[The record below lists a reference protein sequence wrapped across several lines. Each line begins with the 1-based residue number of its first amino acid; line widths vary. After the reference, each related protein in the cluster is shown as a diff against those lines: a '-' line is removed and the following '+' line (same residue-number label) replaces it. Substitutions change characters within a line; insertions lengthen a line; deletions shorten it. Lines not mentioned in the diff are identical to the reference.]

1 MDRGQMPSARNLPP
15 VDERTSTLIR
25 CDMMSERF
33 SGDLMMKRLQA
44 VLLLVIVL
52 ATAGEVPGQWIF
64 GKKQKVNPLQRVPEL
79 ILTVKTDADERKRLH
94 AAEEL
99 RDYDTTTFTEIVPVL
114 ADVLK
119 NDKKHGV
126 RAEALT
132 SLTKIRPASALAA
145 QAIEK
150 AAADDDTLRVR
161 LQAKAALPKYH
172 LIMSLA
178 KKSEASPEKKTSGEP
193 PLIESPQPM
202 PPGVAAPM
210 KKPMEGPSLFPE

>member
-1 MDRGQMPSARNLPP
+1 
-15 VDERTSTLIR
+15 
-25 CDMMSERF
+25 
-33 SGDLMMKRLQA
+33 MKRLPA
-44 VLLLVIVL
+44 LLLFGIVL
-52 ATAGEVPGQWIF
+52 ASAGQAPGQWIF
-64 GKKQKVNPLQRVPEL
+64 SKQQKVNPLQRVPEL

-99 RDYDTTTFTEIVPVL
+99 RDYDSTTFTEIVPVL

-126 RAEALT
+126 RTEALT

-172 LIMSLA
+172 LVLSLA
-178 KKSEASPEKKTSGEP
+178 KKSEPAPGKKTTGEP
-193 PLIESPQPM
+193 PLIESPAPM
-202 PPGVAAPM
+202 PPGVSAPA
-210 KKPMEGPSLFPE
+210 KKPMEGPSLFPEK